1 MSRFVIFAASFY
13 GHFDWA
19 TGSLSEADFSRLSA
33 VVCVVVL
40 GDKYIYIYTYIYI
53 YMYIYVYIYI

>member
-19 TGSLSEADFSRLSA
+19 TGSLSEADVFRLSA

-40 GDKYIYIYTYIYI
+40 GEKRPPFNILYRYTYIHRYT
-53 YMYIYVYIYI
+53 YK